1 METTRVLFFRLFLV
15 LYLLQMVTPSSGEPI
30 DNEVEEICQLSPPQ
44 SAQHMEIRWFRNR
57 YTQPIYLY
65 KAGKDLYGE
74 TTSRYVERTELL
86 KDAIG
91 EGKVTLRIFN
101 VSVDDDGQYHCFFR
115 DGDFSEED
123 IIEVKVTATS
133 SDIQIFVHPPN
144 TKGLIMECHSG
155 GWFPQ
160 PQMDW
165 RDSRGDILL
174 PTSKSHS
181 QDGDKLFNMKMTL
194 LLRDAHSGN
203 VACYLRN
210 PLTGQE
216 ERTSIVL
223 ADELFSQKKIWI
235 IIIITLATV
244 LISSIAFP
252 SVVFYCQQEQ
262 GRCCSWNS
270 PLLVGSVIIISSV
283 VVDVVLSV
291 CLYQRQREPSALDKA
306 NKGITYPDSGQPEQ
320 APRYFDYKDEMLTN
334 TVPFLFP
341 PGTIL

>member
-1 METTRVLFFRLFLV
+1 IEHNCPFLINVYTTSVKWDPNWNVLC
-15 LYLLQMVTPSSGEPI
+15 S
-30 DNEVEEICQLSPPQ
+30 ICQLSPPQ

-123 IIEVKVTATS
+123 IIEVKVT
-133 SDIQIFVHPPN
+133 DIQIFVHPPN

-223 ADELFSQKKIWI
+223 AGEI
-235 IIIITLATV
+235 
-244 LISSIAFP
+244 
-252 SVVFYCQQEQ
+252 
-262 GRCCSWNS
+262 
-270 PLLVGSVIIISSV
+270 
-283 VVDVVLSV
+283 LSV
-291 CLYQRQREPSALDKA
+291 K
-306 NKGITYPDSGQPEQ
+306 K
-320 APRYFDYKDEMLTN
+320 
-334 TVPFLFP
+334 
-341 PGTIL
+341 